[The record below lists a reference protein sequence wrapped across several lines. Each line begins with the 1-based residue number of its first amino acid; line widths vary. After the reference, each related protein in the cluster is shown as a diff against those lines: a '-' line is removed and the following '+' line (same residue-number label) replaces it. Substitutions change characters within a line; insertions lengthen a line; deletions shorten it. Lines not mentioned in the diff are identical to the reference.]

1 MLIGNVLLII
11 CTMYLIYKHHNIP
24 EILTV
29 KAGFKHHNIP
39 EILTVK
45 TGFKHTTIYLN
56 YLLLR
61 LASNTN

>member
-24 EILTV
+24 EIFTV

-39 EILTVK
+39 EILTVRAGIKHQLINIK
-45 TGFKHTTIYLN
+45 TCIY
-56 YLLLR
+56 
-61 LASNTN
+61 